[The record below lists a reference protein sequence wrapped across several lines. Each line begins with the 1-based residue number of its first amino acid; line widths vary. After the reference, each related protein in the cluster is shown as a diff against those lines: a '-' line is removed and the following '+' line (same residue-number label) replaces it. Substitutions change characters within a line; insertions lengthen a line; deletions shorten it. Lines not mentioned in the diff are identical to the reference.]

1 MTKLTIENVY
11 YRYKN
16 GDRDVLNGVSCE
28 FESGKL
34 TAIVGPS
41 GSGKTTLLSI
51 MAGLDTPTSG
61 NVWIDEDP
69 LAKLDL
75 DQYRRERISM
85 IFQAFHLFPLLTVL
99 ENVCYPMEMIGISRE
114 QAEIRAKELL
124 ESVQI
129 SEDKHRRY
137 PANLSGG
144 EQQRV
149 AIARALSTGTQVL
162 LADEPTGNLDVANGK
177 AVMNI
182 LHKLAYEKGY
192 CVIVV
197 THNMEIAKS
206 SDRVFQ
212 MSDGILR
219 IDHSSNRQSQIGK
232 MWWRRTQRQTK
243 LGEIK
248 KCDKE
253 KHV

>member
-1 MTKLTIENVY
+1 MAKLVVENVN

-16 GDRDVLNGVSCE
+16 GDRDVLKDVSCE

-51 MAGLDTPTSG
+51 IAGLDTPTSG
-61 NVWIDEDP
+61 SVLIDEDH
-69 LAKLDL
+69 LKNLDL
-75 DQYRRERISM
+75 DEYRRERISM
-85 IFQAFHLFPLLTVL
+85 IFQAFHLFPLLTAL
-99 ENVCYPMEMIGISRE
+99 ENVCYPMEMNGGSRE
-114 QAEIRAKELL
+114 QAKTRAKELL

-129 SEDKHRRY
+129 TEDKHKRY

-177 AVMNI
+177 AVMEI
-182 LHKLAYEKGY
+182 LHKLANDDGY
-192 CVIVV
+192 CVVVV
-197 THNMEIAKS
+197 THNLEIAKAA
-206 SDRVFQ
+206 DRVFQ
-212 MSDGILR
+212 MSDGILQEESV
-219 IDHSSNRQSQIGK
+219 ID
-232 MWWRRTQRQTK
+232 
-243 LGEIK
+243 E
-248 KCDKE
+248 
-253 KHV
+253 